1 MYKVFVYF
9 LKQFETKEERDGE
22 GGGKEESESK
32 GEREREGEGEGEEFI
47 FKSFILI
54 GDS

>member
-32 GEREREGEGEGEEFI
+32 GERERERVRS
-47 FKSFILI
+47 SFLNH
-54 GDS
+54 SS